1 MQEPNQ
7 AFRMSMMGQ
16 FPYVDRFQD
25 LEVYRASR
33 ILARDIY
40 LLSRAF
46 PSDERYGLTNQI
58 RRSSG
63 SVGAQIAEAWAKRR
77 FIRHFVA
84 KLTDADGEQLETQH
98 WLQLARNREY
108 LSIGSAEP
116 LEETCAAIGRMLG
129 TMIRRAPSFC
139 RPGSSEFDPS

>member
-1 MQEPNQ
+1 
-7 AFRMSMMGQ
+7 MMGR
-16 FPYVDRFQD
+16 FPYVHRFQD

-40 LLSRAF
+40 LITRGF
-46 PSDERYGLTNQI
+46 PSDERYELTNQI

-77 FIRHFVA
+77 YVRHFVT

-98 WLQLARNREY
+98 WLQLARDREY
-108 LSIGSAEP
+108 LSVCSAEP
-116 LEETCAAIGRMLG
+116 LEEVCAAIGRMLG
-129 TMIRRAPSFC
+129 TMIRQAPCFC
-139 RPGSSEFDPS
+139 RATRGGLE